1 MCYCYNMRFLSFD
14 PSAYMD
20 GHQDIRYIFLDMI
33 IIMPQQQVDKE
44 NWVLIN
50 EKFINFMSFSLLM
63 HPRLWTAY
71 NLFSVN
77 RRKRTE
83 YYDNR

>member
-1 MCYCYNMRFLSFD
+1 MCYCYNMRFSSFD
-14 PSAYMD
+14 PSAYED

-50 EKFINFMSFSLLM
+50 EKFNNLMSFSLLM

-71 NLFSVN
+71 NLFSV
-77 RRKRTE
+77 TE